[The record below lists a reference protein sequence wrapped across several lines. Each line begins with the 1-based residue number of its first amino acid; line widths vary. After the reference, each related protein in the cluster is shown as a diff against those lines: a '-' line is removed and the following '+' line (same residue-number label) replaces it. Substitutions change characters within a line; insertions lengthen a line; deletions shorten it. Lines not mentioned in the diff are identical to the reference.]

1 MQNQNCNSNIN
12 MFTRL
17 YLHIPFCLQKCG
29 YCAFNSQELL
39 DNDLNDY
46 AALLLEE
53 MQLVPKSTTPGR
65 MLDSIYFGGGT
76 PSLLEAEQLG
86 RIIKEAAELFGLGQ
100 DCEITL
106 EANPGT
112 VDQAQLT
119 AFRSVGIN
127 RLSLGVQSFDDNF
140 LDCLGRLHDADQ
152 ALNAFEDARKAGFKN
167 IGIDLMYSLPSQ
179 NIKQWQSDLKQVI
192 RLSPEH
198 LSIYGLTVEEG
209 APFFQRY
216 PHDSPERPDED
227 ISADMFEM
235 ADDLLTAAGYEH
247 YEIANYAR
255 PGYRSRHNSGYWKR
269 DGYLGLGVGAHSFL
283 KDGNGVRV
291 SNVDTLKG
299 YREELAAGRLPRL
312 DSQCLTRNEAME
324 EYMFLG
330 LRLADGVALKEFERE
345 FGCPC
350 RSVYGTV
357 IDELVSLE
365 LLMTDK
371 SRLRLT
377 RRGMLLSNQVFN
389 RFLTSQSCRPQP
401 ADPPPS

>member
-1 MQNQNCNSNIN
+1 LQNQNCNPYI
-12 MFTRL
+12 FTRL
-17 YLHIPFCLQKCG
+17 YLHIPFCLRKCG
-29 YCAFNSQELL
+29 YCAFNSQEPL

-46 AALLLEE
+46 SALLLEE
-53 MQLVPKSTTPGR
+53 MRLVPAAATPGR
-65 MLDSIYFGGGT
+65 LLDSIYFGGGT

-86 RIIKEAAELFGLGQ
+86 RMIQKASELFGLGQ

-112 VDQAQLT
+112 VDQARLT

-140 LDCLGRLHDADQ
+140 LDCLGRLHNAGQ
-152 ALNAFEDARKAGFKN
+152 ALNAFEAARKAGFEN

-179 NIKQWQSDLKQVI
+179 NIKQWQTDLKLAIQ
-192 RLSPEH
+192 LSPEH

-209 APFFQRY
+209 TPFAQRY
-216 PHDSPERPDED
+216 PYDSPESPDD
-227 ISADMFEM
+227 DLSADMFEM

-255 PGYRSRHNSGYWKR
+255 SGYRSRHNSGYWLR
-269 DGYLGLGVGAHSFL
+269 DGYMGLGVGAHSFL
-283 KDGNGVRV
+283 KDGSGVRLCNV
-291 SNVDTLKG
+291 SSLKE
-299 YREELAAGRLPRL
+299 YRDSLADGRLPRL

-365 LLMTDK
+365 LLMCRK

>member
-1 MQNQNCNSNIN
+1 MQNQNCNSNI
-12 MFTRL
+12 FTRL
-17 YLHIPFCLQKCG
+17 YLHIPFCLRKCG
-29 YCAFNSQELL
+29 YCAFNSQEPLN
-39 DNDLNDY
+39 NDLNDY
-46 AALLLEE
+46 AALLLGE
-53 MQLVPKSTTPGR
+53 MRLVPAAVTPGR
-65 MLDSIYFGGGT
+65 LLDSIYFGGGT

-86 RIIKEAAELFGLGQ
+86 RMIQEAAGLFGLGP

-112 VDQAQLT
+112 VEQARLT

-140 LDCLGRLHDADQ
+140 LDRLGRLHNAGQ
-152 ALNAFEDARKAGFKN
+152 ALNAFEAARKAGFEN
-167 IGIDLMYSLPSQ
+167 VGIDLMFSLPSQ
-179 NIKQWQSDLKQVI
+179 DIIQWQTDLKLAIQ
-192 RLSPEH
+192 LSPEH
-198 LSIYGLTVEEG
+198 LSIYGLTVEEDT
-209 APFFQRY
+209 PFAQRY
-216 PHDSPERPDED
+216 PYDSPERPDD
-227 ISADMFEM
+227 DLSADMFEM

-255 PGYRSRHNSGYWKR
+255 SGYRYRHNSGYWKR

-312 DSQCLTRNEAME
+312 DNQYLTRNEAME

-330 LRLADGVALKEFERE
+330 LRLADGVDLKEFERE

>member
-255 PGYRSRHNSGYWKR
+255 PGYRSRHNSGYWRR
-269 DGYLGLGVGAHSFL
+269 DGYLGLGVGAHSFFR
-283 KDGNGVRV
+283 DGNGVRI
-291 SNVDTLKG
+291 SNVDTLKE
-299 YREELAAGRLPRL
+299 YWEELAAGRLPRL
-312 DSQCLTRNEAME
+312 DKQCLTRNEAIE

-330 LRLADGVALKEFERE
+330 LRLADGVTLNEFERE

-357 IDELVSLE
+357 IDEIVSLG
-365 LLMTDK
+365 LLLCHGN
-371 SRLRLT
+371 RLRLT

-389 RFLTSQSCRPQP
+389 RFLTSPSYRLQSAEPLP
-401 ADPPPS
+401 